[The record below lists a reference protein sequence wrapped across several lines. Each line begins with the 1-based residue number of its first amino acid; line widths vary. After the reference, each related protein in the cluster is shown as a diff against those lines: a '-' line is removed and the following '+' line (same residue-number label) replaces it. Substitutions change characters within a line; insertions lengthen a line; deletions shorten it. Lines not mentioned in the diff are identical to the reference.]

1 MKRQCLSALLALLLV
16 ITLLP
21 GAARAGE
28 TPLQAAQSGLFDGG
42 ATGTGEA
49 VADVHTV
56 EPQESEAQP
65 EQQDCGLYT
74 QQECNEAYRVGDKIN
89 YLVCKTVYLMCE
101 DGFTEEKAKSF
112 QVKVEDGELTS
123 ASMALC
129 LRAGKEGE
137 EARYDVAITLPQL
150 ETIDNNYTLDVFR
163 GEQCVA
169 ACRIAAEAQS
179 FRVDGDT
186 IIGDVQ
192 VEPGLVEVN
201 GEGRG
206 EMPTWGKEEYCYFY
220 GFNILPVKKQTDGA
234 YELDSTVQVKV
245 TSVKVIPLNEK
256 FDASSAFQ
264 WKENLG
270 EYGGDRW
277 DFTCAGVAFEGALRF
292 TVKATPKDG
301 NPVEGAVIVPVFL
314 RPVGEIVIDR
324 TDLTGDTVEALNVCL
339 RELANN
345 ENKNISYIVKLAPI
359 EYEGT
364 IKIPSGFDSLTRN
377 LTLRGTAAQDVGRTT
392 LRGGITMEEDTR
404 LFELSDIAFIGS
416 ETADKALYGG
426 NFNNVHHCTFT
437 GYQTAMLADSTMIT
451 FSDCLF
457 YKNEIALLVNLADV
471 GGNQSI
477 LRNNLFIENGTAVR
491 AERFQQENM
500 TAFYFRIVDSNFIG
514 NACDVDMQTGGTV
527 YLYRNY
533 YANTGDTDLLAKAV
547 KAFDCSSGGDLAIDA
562 SMIAYSRPKI
572 RLSEESGGAVIT
584 NPRWLYPVFGNSLW
598 EEKAN
603 LLVAD
608 WSGDTR
614 ILNAEAD
621 ELALDAAAFEG
632 SGEKTVEVLDEQEQ
646 TLGAWTFD

>member
-89 YLVCKTVYLMCE
+89 YLVCKTVYLMCK

-112 QVKVEDGELTS
+112 QVKVDDGKLTS
-123 ASMALC
+123 AGMALC

-137 EARYDVAITLPQL
+137 EARYDVDITLPQL
-150 ETIDNNYTLDVFR
+150 ETIDDNYTLEVFQ
-163 GEQCVA
+163 GEQRVA
-169 ACRIAAEAQS
+169 ACLIAAEAQS
-179 FRVDGDT
+179 FRVDDDT
-186 IIGDVQ
+186 IIGDVK
-192 VEPGLVEVN
+192 VEMEAGLVEVN
-201 GEGRG
+201 DGGRG
-206 EMPTWGKEEYCYFY
+206 ETPTWGKEEYRYFY
-220 GFNILPVKKQTDGA
+220 GFDILPVKKQTDGA

-245 TSVKVIPLNEK
+245 TSVKVIPLNEN
-256 FDASSAFQ
+256 FNASSASAFQ
-264 WKENLG
+264 WEEN
-270 EYGGDRW
+270 GDCW

-301 NPVEGAVIVPVFL
+301 DPVEGAVIVPVFL

-324 TDLTGDTVEALNVCL
+324 TEFARDTVADLNNCL
-339 RELANN
+339 KELADKR
-345 ENKNISYIVKLAPI
+345 ENASYIVKLAPI
-359 EYEGT
+359 EYKGT
-364 IKIPSGFDSLTRN
+364 IVIPSGFDSLTRN

-392 LRGGITMEEDTR
+392 LRGGITMEKDTR
-404 LFELSDIAFIGS
+404 LFELRDIAFIGS

-437 GYQTAMLADSTMIT
+437 GYQTAMLADSAMIT

-457 YKNEIALLVNLADV
+457 YKNEIALLVKLADV

-533 YANTGDTDLLAKAV
+533 YADTRDTGALAEAV

-572 RLSEESGGAVIT
+572 QLSKESGGAVIT
-584 NPRWLYPVFGNSLW
+584 NPRWLYPVFGNGLW
-598 EEKAN
+598 EGKAN